1 VRQRAHVTNLNVLQT
16 VASWLENLA
25 AALHSSS
32 GTADFRDARRVLA
45 HILSQCLITQMYL
58 VDALANASR
67 QDTEEE
73 RELIQ
78 RWHSVALRLIDLSRI
93 HPNLP
98 MLGNEVMEWTSRWVS
113 SATWSRAQNEGSLE
127 TVRHIRTCAQ
137 ALLASVVD
145 RSDLSTSVTS
155 YSVRPPHSP
164 QVSTEAD
171 WFDVFLA
178 HSHQDKRDVRIIANA
193 LQQRGVRPWLDVEQV
208 LPGRWF
214 HDVIQRAIKLS
225 GAAAIFI
232 GPSGVGKWQSLEIR
246 TFIGRCIDSE
256 LPVIPVLLPGVS
268 EIPTDMLFLRQLNWV
283 TFSQAVD
290 ESAMDQLEW
299 GITGKRRVS
308 AAP

>member
-1 VRQRAHVTNLNVLQT
+1 VPQREHVTNLNVLQT
-16 VASWLENLA
+16 IAFWLENWA

-32 GTADFRDARRVLA
+32 GTADIRGARQLLA

-67 QDTEEE
+67 QNTEDE
-73 RELIQ
+73 RTLIQ
-78 RWHSVALRLIDLSRI
+78 KWHGVALRLIDLSHI
-93 HPNLP
+93 DPNLP
-98 MLGNEVMEWTSRWVS
+98 RLGNEVMEWTSSWVS
-113 SATWSRAQNEGSLE
+113 PATWSQAQNERSLE
-127 TVRHIRTCAQ
+127 TVSHIRTCAQ
-137 ALLASVVD
+137 ALLASVAY
-145 RSDLSTSVTS
+145 RSDVSTSVTS
-155 YSVRPPHSP
+155 SYVRPPHSP
-164 QVSTEAD
+164 KVSTEAD
-171 WFDVFLA
+171 RFDVFLA

-193 LQQRGVRPWLDVEQV
+193 LQQRGVRAWLDVEQV
-208 LPGRWF
+208 PPGRWF

-246 TFIGRCIDSE
+246 TFIGKCLDSE

-268 EIPTDMLFLRQLNWV
+268 EIPADMLFLRQLNWV
-283 TFSQAVD
+283 TFTQALD
-290 ESAMDQLEW
+290 ESAIDQLEW